1 MKKFPLLATTNISLC
16 FASMNTLK
24 CSYMFTFI
32 GTQDKENDICQFQRV
47 SFYNKEHDLEK
58 IVLWDFLEIIFRI
71 HDIRF

>member
-1 MKKFPLLATTNISLC
+1 
-16 FASMNTLK
+16 
-24 CSYMFTFI
+24 MFTFI
-32 GTQDKENDICQFQRV
+32 GTQGKENDICQFQRV